1 MSDGP
6 TVDDRTREELFE
18 DLRRRAETYTD
29 EWDPHTEDGGTT
41 LTALFAR
48 FGADVV
54 DRLNDVPY
62 KHRVAFLDA
71 LGFDR
76 RPPQSARVPLTF
88 TTTADIDGNVVVPGG
103 TQVTAETD
111 DGATEIFEI
120 PEEDGFE
127 ATPATLEA
135 VYSVDPGSNSIYE
148 HSGVLEAGTERRLF
162 SGADAQSHEFYLGHE
177 ELLNVDRGST
187 LTVSFRT
194 PSRDTL
200 EERVEWEYFGVA
212 PDENGA
218 PGWHPLP
225 LATEETFEDPL
236 DEEVSLAEKM
246 RRVSEEVQ
254 QLGEAGGDETDER
267 RYEPTFRFPG
277 PTEPSSVAGVECRW
291 IRGRIPGEEPSDF
304 GIEIESARMEVNAG
318 EGTETLRP
326 GMVFTNDVPV
336 SVEDGDF
343 YPLGKMPQPP
353 TTLYLSCEEAFT
365 KRGGVVDVR
374 FGAPEEA
381 DLPSETGTDDGGD
394 DRRITPVRSGPLA
407 GPPEISWEYWNGNGW
422 TRLALET
429 DETSAFTAAGR
440 VRFAVPEDL
449 DATSVSGHEDYWIR
463 ARLVGGNY
471 GQPEYELTSQGT
483 RGDLV
488 REPKPPV
495 YGDVTVS
502 YAQRDAPFQAAVTH
516 NNASSGEAR
525 LPDDEEAGPLV
536 PFRALPDEDQTVYL
550 GFDAGLADGPVNL
563 YVPMADKAY
572 PSGFEPGVRWEYC
585 ANPEGPTWEKL
596 NIYDGTEGLT
606 ERGIVK
612 INFPEETAALERFGE
627 RRHWIRARVT
637 RDEFV
642 EGVRREP
649 TDGRDDAAVER
660 FDADGRPDQYAETPP
675 TVGGIYPNTQ
685 WAYNELTVREVVG
698 SSDGA
703 PGQTFGCDRVPITE
717 ASVWVDESGDLPESD
732 RRDLERRRPDDVR
745 RESTAG
751 GDDEFWVRWTEV
763 TDFLDSGES
772 SRHYRLDRTSG
783 TVTFGDGRAGAIP
796 PIGDRNVEVVYQT
809 GGGSEGNIDAGS
821 VVDLRSSIS
830 LIDEVTNLEQSDGGT
845 DTESLEETVSRAPER
860 IKNRGRAVSVTDF
873 EHIAR
878 DASRELAT
886 VKCEPQMD
894 EAGDRTPGW
903 VTLLIIPRERRDRP
917 TPSLEL
923 RQRVRD
929 AVGERAPAT
938 LVDASRNR
946 IVVRGPEY
954 AEASVEAT
962 VDTRGVES
970 ITNLRNT
977 IEASLEAFF
986 HPLTGGD
993 DGEGWS
999 FGTAP
1004 RLSRLSTLVE
1014 AAEGVDRVRN
1024 ISMTV
1029 ETASEE
1035 KIIRD
1040 PERTPVLSRDE
1051 MISSG
1056 THDIDVIM
1064 RGQR

>member
-1 MSDGP
+1 MTDGP
-6 TVDDRTREELFE
+6 TVDDRSREELLE
-18 DLRRRAETYTD
+18 DLRRRAATYTD
-29 EWDPHTEDGGTT
+29 EWDPHTEDGATT
-41 LTALFAR
+41 LLALFAR
-48 FGADVV
+48 FGSDVIT
-54 DRLNDVPY
+54 RLNDVPH
-62 KHRVAFLDA
+62 KHRVAFLDS

-88 TTTADIDGNVVVPGG
+88 TTAADIDGNVVVPGG
-103 TQVTAETD
+103 TQATAETD
-111 DGATEIFEI
+111 DGDTEIFEI
-120 PEEDGFE
+120 PEADGFE

-135 VYSVDPGSNSIYE
+135 VYSVDPDSDSIHE
-148 HSGVLEAGTERRLF
+148 HSDVLEPGTERRLF
-162 SGADAQSHEFYLGHE
+162 TGTDVQSHEFYLGHE
-177 ELLNVDRGST
+177 DLLNVDRGST

-194 PSRDTL
+194 PSRDAL

-212 PDENGA
+212 PEADGE

-225 LATEETFEDPL
+225 LAVEETFEDPL
-236 DEEVSLAEKM
+236 DEDVGLAEKM

-254 QLGEAGGDETDER
+254 ELGETGGEEVDER

-291 IRGRIPGEEPSDF
+291 IRGRVPGEEPSDF
-304 GIEIESARMEVNAG
+304 EIELESARMEVNAG
-318 EGTETLRP
+318 QGTETLRP

-336 SVEDGDF
+336 SVDDGDF
-343 YPLGKMPQPP
+343 HPLGTTPQPP

-365 KRGGVVDVR
+365 KRGGVVDVA
-374 FGAPEEA
+374 FGAPESAE
-381 DLPSETGTDDGGD
+381 LPSKTGTDDGGD
-394 DRRITPVRSGPLA
+394 GRITPVQGGPLA

-429 DETSAFTAAGR
+429 DETDAFTDAGR
-440 VRFAVPEDL
+440 VRFTVPEDL
-449 DATSVSGHEDYWIR
+449 DSTSVSGHEDYWIR

-471 GQPEYELTSQGT
+471 GRPEYELTSQGT
-483 RGDLV
+483 RGKLV
-488 REPKPPV
+488 REPEPPV

-516 NNASSGEAR
+516 NNASAREAR
-525 LPDDEEAGPLV
+525 LPDHEEAGPLV
-536 PFRALPDEDQTVYL
+536 PFRPLPDEDQTVYL

-572 PSGFEPGVRWEYC
+572 PSGFEPGVRWEYP
-585 ANPEGPTWEKL
+585 ANAEGPTWEKL
-596 NIYDGTEGLT
+596 NVYDGTEGLT
-606 ERGIVK
+606 ERGIVR
-612 INFPEETAALERFGE
+612 INFPEETTAIERFGE

-642 EGVRREP
+642 DSVPREP
-649 TDGRDDAAVER
+649 TDGR
-660 FDADGRPDQYAETPP
+660 AETPP
-675 TVGGIYPNTQ
+675 TVAGVYPNTQ
-685 WAYNELTVREVVG
+685 WAYNEQTAREVVG

-703 PGQTFGCDRVPITE
+703 PGQTFRCDRVPITE
-717 ASVWVDESGDLPESD
+717 ASVWVDESGDLSASEK
-732 RRDLERRRPDDVR
+732 RDLERRRPDDVR
-745 RESTAG
+745 REPTT
-751 GDDEFWVRWTEV
+751 GDEAFWVRWEEV
-763 TDFLDSGES
+763 TDFLDSGET
-772 SRHYRLDRTSG
+772 SRHYRLDRTDG
-783 TVTFGDGRAGAIP
+783 TITFGDGRAGAIP
-796 PIGDRNVEVVYQT
+796 PVGDRNVEAAYQT
-809 GGGSEGNIDAGS
+809 GGGSEGNVAAGS

-830 LIDEVTNLEQSDGGT
+830 LVDDVTNLEQSDGGT

-860 IKNRGRAVSVTDF
+860 IRNRGRAVSATDF
-873 EHIAR
+873 EHIAK

-894 EAGDRTPGW
+894 ESGDRTPGW
-903 VTLLIIPRERRDRP
+903 VTLLVIPRERRDRP

-938 LVDASRNR
+938 LVGTDRSR

-970 ITNLRNT
+970 ITNLRNE
-977 IEASLEAFF
+977 IEESLDAFF

-993 DGEGWS
+993 DGEGWA

-1014 AAEGVDRVRN
+1014 ATEGVDRVRN
-1024 ISMTV
+1024 IAMTI

-1040 PERTPVLSRDE
+1040 PEKTPVLSRDE

-1064 RGQR
+1064 KGRR